1 MVYLI
6 TGGCGFIGSHL
17 AEALVSGGNRVRI
30 YDNLSSGYEKNIS
43 SVRNKAE
50 LIKADIRDLSAIT
63 SAMSGVDYVFHG
75 AALVSVFD
83 SVKRPR
89 DNHDINITGTLNVLT
104 AARDKGVKRV
114 VFASSAAVYG
124 NNPELPK
131 REDMKPEPESPY
143 GLAKVA
149 AEHYLAVFAKLYG
162 LETVGLRFFNA
173 YGPRQDP
180 DSLYS
185 GVISRFVKA
194 VLDGNPPAVFG
205 DGKQTRD
212 FVFVDDVVQAC
223 ILAMHS
229 TGIGKGDVFNIGSG
243 FQTSLLDLLKVL
255 KELNGKSFDIKFY
268 EPRAGDLKHSYADI
282 TLAGQKLL
290 FSPKHDIRTGL
301 KKLLDYIVLR
311 EL

>member
-6 TGGCGFIGSHL
+6 TGGCGFIGSHV

-30 YDNLSSGYEKNIS
+30 YDNLSSI
-43 SVRNKAE
+43 RNKAE

-243 FQTSLLDLLKVL
+243 SQTSLLDLLKVL